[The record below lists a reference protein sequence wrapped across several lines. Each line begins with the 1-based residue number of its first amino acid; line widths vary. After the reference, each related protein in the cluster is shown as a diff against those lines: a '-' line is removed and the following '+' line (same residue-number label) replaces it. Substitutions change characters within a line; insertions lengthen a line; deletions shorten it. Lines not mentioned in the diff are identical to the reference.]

1 VPPSSAESDADALLA
16 TWGDTAPSA
25 RDVPP
30 GRQEHAREPLA
41 HGSKLLPSALSA
53 VNGPV
58 DVIHASA
65 VPVVARTELG
75 DRWADVVKQLNERG
89 LVAALVRELALQA
102 ECVAAEDSPGRTVW
116 RLRVERENLRSA
128 AQQDKLTQA
137 LVNLLGGEVELQ
149 LEAGIGRDTPA
160 LRDQAE
166 RASRQAS
173 AEVLIRQDPMVDA
186 LLQHFPGSRIVAGSI
201 TPI

>member
-1 VPPSSAESDADALLA
+1 
-16 TWGDTAPSA
+16 
-25 RDVPP
+25 
-30 GRQEHAREPLA
+30 
-41 HGSKLLPSALSA
+41 
-53 VNGPV
+53 
-58 DVIHASA
+58 
-65 VPVVARTELG
+65 
-75 DRWADVVKQLNERG
+75 
-89 LVAALVRELALQA
+89 LVRELALQA